1 MLGAVWVHL
10 IGSGGPGWFHA
21 GPDVATAVAC
31 ILIAGGLGW
40 FLVRRHDV
48 QMPRRSW
55 LFCGMLFAVGAT
67 HVIDAELF
75 GASATWLV
83 TVSKSVKAAAAWTA
97 VVALIGLMPRAMKLP
112 TAAELESADR
122 RHQQEAV
129 HRKRAEDELARE
141 RDLLHLLM
149 DALPDYIYF
158 KNRNSIIVRT
168 NKAHAA
174 LLGRSDPENARGL
187 NDFDFFPE
195 EMARGY
201 YEDEQ
206 KIMQTGESL
215 IAKEEQV
222 RLPNGNLSW
231 LSTTKVA
238 TRDPNGEINGIVG
251 ISRIIDDRKKAE
263 EAVKNSEALYSSL
276 VETLPLSVFRCDLEG
291 RHIFGNKAYCE
302 SHNRPLEEI
311 VGKTDYD
318 FFPREMAEKYRR
330 DDQRVIDTGEVLED
344 VEAHLSPSGEMM
356 YVQVVKAPVYDYR
369 GEVVGTQGFFWDV
382 TARKF
387 AEERLKETAAEL
399 ARSNEELERF
409 ASVAS
414 HDLQEPLRKIQAFGD
429 RLRAKCGDQLT
440 EQGAD
445 YLERMLNAADR
456 MRTLINDLLT
466 FSRVTTRGQPFVP
479 VNLSELVGEILS
491 DLEVRIEQTAAR
503 VEVDDLPTLDADP
516 TQMRQLFQNLVGN
529 ALKFHRE
536 GVAPHIRIQVDRRV
550 QVEREESAA
559 RGSAACH
566 ITVRDNGIG
575 FDEKY
580 TGRIFNV
587 FQRLHGRGEYEGTG
601 IGLAVCEKIV
611 KRHGGSITA
620 KSRPGEGAAFIVTL
634 PVSHA
639 TEEETS

>member
-1 MLGAVWVHL
+1 
-10 IGSGGPGWFHA
+10 
-21 GPDVATAVAC
+21 
-31 ILIAGGLGW
+31 
-40 FLVRRHDV
+40 
-48 QMPRRSW
+48 
-55 LFCGMLFAVGAT
+55 
-67 HVIDAELF
+67 
-75 GASATWLV
+75 
-83 TVSKSVKAAAAWTA
+83 
-97 VVALIGLMPRAMKLP
+97 
-112 TAAELESADR
+112 
-122 RHQQEAV
+122 
-129 HRKRAEDELARE
+129 
-141 RDLLHLLM
+141 
-149 DALPDYIYF
+149 
-158 KNRNSIIVRT
+158 
-168 NKAHAA
+168 
-174 LLGRSDPENARGL
+174 
-187 NDFDFFPE
+187 
-195 EMARGY
+195 
-201 YEDEQ
+201 
-206 KIMQTGESL
+206 
-215 IAKEEQV
+215 
-222 RLPNGNLSW
+222 
-231 LSTTKVA
+231 
-238 TRDPNGEINGIVG
+238 
-251 ISRIIDDRKKAE
+251 
-263 EAVKNSEALYSSL
+263 
-276 VETLPLSVFRCDLEG
+276 
-291 RHIFGNKAYCE
+291 
-302 SHNRPLEEI
+302 
-311 VGKTDYD
+311 
-318 FFPREMAEKYRR
+318 
-330 DDQRVIDTGEVLED
+330 
-344 VEAHLSPSGEMM
+344 MM